1 MELGT
6 AMKRE
11 RSSIAQG
18 ILEYLLENPNAEDT
32 LEGVVQWWL
41 LDRTIKQQ
49 TLAVKKAL
57 ASLVEDGLVLA
68 VTGRD
73 SRIHYRINKRRRQ
86 HIASLLRK

>member
-1 MELGT
+1 MEVGT

-11 RSSIAQG
+11 RPSIAQG

-57 ASLVEDGLVLA
+57 ASLVEDGLVVA

-73 SRIHYRINKRRRQ
+73 ERIHYRINKRRRQ
-86 HIASLLRK
+86 QVASLLRK